1 MRCVTTAHPARAHTA
16 GMDTATT
23 TAPLAVARIKRATT
37 YDSPTRL
44 IEWLTDRIPER
55 DRAE

>member
-16 GMDTATT
+16 DMDTATT
-23 TAPLAVARIKRATT
+23 TAPLAVARIT

-44 IEWLTDRIPER
+44 MEWLTDRIAER
-55 DRAE
+55 GYAG

>member
-1 MRCVTTAHPARAHTA
+1 MRCVTTAHPPPAHTA

-23 TAPLAVARIKRATT
+23 TAPLAVARLTHAMT

-44 IEWLTDRIPER
+44 VEWLTRSGER
-55 DRAE
+55 GYAG